1 MVPAPRGPRQAAAR
15 AGALADGPPP
25 IATPHS
31 KPQYL
36 SSLADMAE
44 GQEEPSGFNMPAKIV
59 DREDDYKKR
68 RFQRIISPDRNDAF
82 ITGDKTPDARVSSY
96 ADVMRKAQ
104 LNREED
110 NTRRNIEIK
119 QRLEQ
124 EEAAGGAP
132 AAQAQAPAAE
142 AEAPAVG
149 GKRRNR
155 WDQSASETDP

>member
-1 MVPAPRGPRQAAAR
+1 VAAR
-15 AGALADGPPP
+15 SLTARAHRG
-25 IATPHS
+25 HRR

-36 SSLADMAE
+36 SSLADKAE
-44 GQEEPSGFNMPAKIV
+44 AQEEPSGFSMPAKIV

-68 RFQRIISPDRNDAF
+68 RFQRIISPERNDAF

-124 EEAAGGAP
+124 EEAAAGGAP
-132 AAQAQAPAAE
+132 AAAEPAAHA
-142 AEAPAVG
+142 AEPAVG

-155 WDQSASETDP
+155 WDQSGGASETDP